1 MKTSSKIFA
10 GIGGVALVIAATVV
24 GQYLGRSGVE
34 SILDGRNSENVDAAL
49 MKAASDMNAGL
60 PMMVDAETRLDST
73 IGIDRR
79 FRYNYTLIN
88 YAADELDANAIR
100 DSMTPSLNNTVCST
114 GDMKYFV
121 DNEVPVTYAYYGKE
135 GTEILT
141 ITVDTA
147 KCVAKPDPE

>member
-10 GIGGVALVIAATVV
+10 GIGTVAVVIAATVV
-24 GQYLGRSGVE
+24 GQYIGKTGVE
-34 SILDGRNSENVDAAL
+34 SYLDGRKAENIDAAL

-73 IGIDRR
+73 MGIDRR

-100 DSMTPSLNNTVCST
+100 DSMAPSLNNTVCST

-121 DNEVPVTYAYYGKE
+121 DNQVPVTYAYYGKN

-147 KCVAKPDPE
+147 NCVVNPDPD

>member
-1 MKTSSKIFA
+1 MKTSSKVFA
-10 GIGGVALVIAATVV
+10 GIGGVAVLIAATVA
-24 GQYLGRSGVE
+24 GRYIGKAGVE
-34 SILDGRNSENVDAAL
+34 SYLDSQHAENVDAAL

-73 IGIDRR
+73 MGIDRR

-100 DSMTPSLNNTVCST
+100 ENMTPSLNNTVCST

-135 GTEILT
+135 GTEILA
-141 ITVDTA
+141 ITVETA
-147 KCVAKPDPE
+147 NCVASPDPE